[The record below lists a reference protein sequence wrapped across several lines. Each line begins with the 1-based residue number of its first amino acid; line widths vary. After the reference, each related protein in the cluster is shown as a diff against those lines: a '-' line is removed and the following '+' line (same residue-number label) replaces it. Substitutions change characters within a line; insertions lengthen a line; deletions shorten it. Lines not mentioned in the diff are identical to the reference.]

1 MHLNKKKAVKP
12 SFVKTAPVNLPAASV
27 LLCGRLV
34 VRCVFRLLS
43 GRSSFTPGKE
53 YFKTRDRAYSESEKD
68 EIFADGEYRKVVQ
81 LLVDEACGEAC
92 VFIEKNHAGRLRV
105 YAQFRR
111 LGDSTVGQF
120 SSDMPNNT
128 DIGNCYKAGEI
139 TFGKVFRDR

>member
-1 MHLNKKKAVKP
+1 MHFAMN
-12 SFVKTAPVNLPAASV
+12 TARSIE
-27 LLCGRLV
+27 
-34 VRCVFRLLS
+34 RCVFRLLS

-53 YFKTRDRAYSESEKD
+53 YFKARDRAYSESEKD
-68 EIFADGEYRKVVQ
+68 EIFADGEYREVVQ

-111 LGDSTVGQF
+111 LGDNTVGQF

-128 DIGNCYKAGEI
+128 DIGRCYKAGEI